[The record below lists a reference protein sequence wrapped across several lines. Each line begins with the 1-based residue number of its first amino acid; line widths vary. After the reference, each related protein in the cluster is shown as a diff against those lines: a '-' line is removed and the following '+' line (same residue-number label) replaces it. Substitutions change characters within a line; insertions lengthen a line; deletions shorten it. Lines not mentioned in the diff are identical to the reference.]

1 MFHARWAVI
10 VSREDLVAK
19 DVPGLQPLHFVVKYA
34 LVGKDLDELTA
45 RSVMSDRERNVEA
58 HDLVDRE
65 GAHYV

>member
-1 MFHARWAVI
+1 MLHARWAVI

-19 DVPGLQPLHFVVKYA
+19 EVPRSNPFGLITKHAF
-34 LVGKDLDELTA
+34 VGKDLDELTA
-45 RSVMSDRERNVEA
+45 RSVMSDRGRNVEA